1 MTVKTKFTPWMYAFT
16 RVLTRNFFK
25 WKFHTTVHGVEN
37 VPASGGVILAANHGS
52 FLDPPLIGFPLKQRH
67 VCFMARDSLLNHPVT
82 AWIFPRIGVVPLS
95 REKGD
100 IGAIK
105 TAIALLKAGECVCLF
120 PEGTRTTDGQLQPA
134 KGGIGFLISKAGV
147 PVVPVYISGTFDAYP
162 KGAKKITSGPVSISY
177 GPPIRPDEL
186 LISNEN
192 GKVDFDA
199 IGHLVM
205 DRIARIKA
213 EKP

>member
-1 MTVKTKFTPWMYAFT
+1 MTVETKFTPWMYAVT

-25 WKFHTTVHGVEN
+25 WKFCTTVHGVEN
-37 VPASGGVILAANHGS
+37 VPATGGVILAANHAS
-52 FLDPPLIGFPLKQRH
+52 FLDPPLIGYPIKQRN
-67 VCFMARDSLLNHPVT
+67 VCFMARDTLMKHPVT
-82 AWIFPRIGVVPLS
+82 AWIFPRIGVVPLD

-105 TAIALLKAGECVCLF
+105 MAIALLKAGECVCLF

-134 KGGIGFLISKAGV
+134 KGGIGFLIAKAAV
-147 PVVPVYISGTFDAYP
+147 PVVPVFIRGTFEAYP
-162 KGAKKITSGPVSISY
+162 KGAKKMISGPIFISY

-186 LISNEN
+186 LITNEK
-192 GKVDFDA
+192 GKLDFDA

-213 EKP
+213 ENA